1 MRILTL
7 VQHWCATGSRKGM
20 EVALAFCVGLI
31 FTGYTYGAVRNGTEK
46 LLFRDLF
53 RTYDTTP
60 RPINNISLPVVIK
73 FGVALNQ
80 ILDLDEKKQVMT
92 TSMWIQESWVD
103 ENLQWDPNDY
113 AGLDTLMVASTYVWI
128 PDIFIF
134 NTAGGELDGFVNV
147 TGSKLMIKSDGGIKW
162 TVPLMIKSACSMDV
176 KFFPYDSQRCRIN
189 FGSWIYDG
197 TKIDLQAYPT
207 KPDLGGYMLNSEFDL
222 LGVTLNRT
230 VANETCCPGPGSHPM
245 INFGLRIKRKSI
257 YYDYIVIAPTIML
270 CVLTLATFLLPC
282 HHGEKISIGLTV
294 FLTLYVLQLLIA
306 ENVPDTN
313 TTPILGIFIF
323 LVMTMN
329 CISMIMATVVLI
341 IKKHG
346 GLKPV
351 PMVPA
356 WVMWF
361 CETCLSKLVCTKIRS
376 WDFQF
381 DLCAE
386 ERDYIPPSRDRP
398 CLVMTDPLGNQ
409 HHRMTDYSPETADT
423 ITGVYDGLDVG
434 DYVQMNVCYNDSE
447 IVTNSERKP
456 QGNGSV
462 PQCSS
467 THLGPIKKEMEI
479 EADDGQCSSS
489 CDMTSYRRMLR
500 NRRSYRRALHT
511 DDMEEETVSL
521 DNESSQSSS
530 HEEYMEQVFRI
541 NRSRAVMERKRQW
554 YFVAEVVDKALFL
567 VYLVSM
573 FVTIT
578 TVLVIVPSAA
588 PST

>member
-1 MRILTL
+1 MDAVLAFYAGL
-7 VQHWCATGSRKGM
+7 VVITGS
-20 EVALAFCVGLI
+20 
-31 FTGYTYGAVRNGTEK
+31 TYGLVRNGTEK

-60 RPINNISLPVVIK
+60 RPINNISLPVVIR

-80 ILDLDEKKQVMT
+80 ILDLDEKRQVMT

-103 ENLQWDPNDY
+103 ENLQWDPMDY

-128 PDIFIF
+128 PDVFIF

-147 TGSKLMIKSDGGIKW
+147 TGSKLMIKSNGGIKW

-197 TKIDLQAYPT
+197 SKIDLQPYPT
-207 KPDLGGYMLNSEFDL
+207 KPDLKEYMLNSEFDL
-222 LGVTLNRT
+222 LGVTLDRT
-230 VANETCCPGPGSHPM
+230 VANETCCPGPGSHPF

-356 WVMWF
+356 WVLWF
-361 CETCLSKLVCTKIRS
+361 CETCLSKLVCTQLRS
-376 WDFQF
+376 WDYKF
-381 DLCAE
+381 DLCTE
-386 ERDYIPPSRDRP
+386 QRDQIPVSRDRA
-398 CLVMTDPLGNQ
+398 CLVMTDPIGI
-409 HHRMTDYSPETADT
+409 HHQRTTDYSPDT
-423 ITGVYDGLDVG
+423 DDTMTVVYDGLDIG
-434 DYVQMNVCYNDSE
+434 DYVQKNVCYNDSE
-447 IVTNSERKP
+447 IVTNGGTKT

-462 PQCSS
+462 PKCSS
-467 THLGPIKKEMEI
+467 SHLEPNRRESEI
-479 EADDGQCSSS
+479 EADDGQCSSA

-511 DDMEEETVSL
+511 DDMDEETV
-521 DNESSQSSS
+521 
-530 HEEYMEQVFRI
+530 Y
-541 NRSRAVMERKRQW
+541 
-554 YFVAEVVDKALFL
+554 
-567 VYLVSM
+567 
-573 FVTIT
+573 
-578 TVLVIVPSAA
+578 
-588 PST
+588 

>member
-1 MRILTL
+1 MNVL
-7 VQHWCATGSRKGM
+7 V
-20 EVALAFCVGLI
+20 FCVGMA
-31 FTGYTYGAVRNGTEK
+31 FTKYTYGTVLNGTEK
-46 LLFRDLF
+46 LLFQDLF

-60 RPINNISLPVVIK
+60 RPVNNISLPVVIK

-103 ENLQWDPNDY
+103 ENLQWDPRDY
-113 AGLDTLMVASTYVWI
+113 AGLDTLMVASTYVWV

-147 TGSKLMIKSDGGIKW
+147 TGSKLMIKNDGGIKW

-197 TKIDLQAYPT
+197 TKIDLHPYPT
-207 KPDLGGYMLNSEFDL
+207 EPDLREYMLNSEFDL
-222 LGVTLNRT
+222 LGVTLDRT

-245 INFGLRIKRKSI
+245 INFGIRIQRKSI
-257 YYDYIVIAPTIML
+257 FYDYIVIAPTIML

-346 GLKPV
+346 SLKPV
-351 PMVPA
+351 PLVPA

-361 CETCLSKLVCTKIRS
+361 CETCLSKLVCTKIRY
-376 WDFQF
+376 WNFKF

-386 ERDYIPPSRDRP
+386 EQEFVSEPRDRS
-398 CLVMTDPLGNQ
+398 CMVMTDPLGRKHQ
-409 HHRMTDYSPETADT
+409 RMTEYSPEAGGTIAD
-423 ITGVYDGLDVG
+423 VYDSLDVG
-434 DYVQMNVCYNDSE
+434 DYVQMNLCYNDNE
-447 IVTNSERKP
+447 IVTNGETTKH

-462 PQCSS
+462 RQCSS
-467 THLGPIKKEMEI
+467 TCVTPNKRDLGVDD
-479 EADDGQCSSS
+479 AD

-500 NRRSYRRALHT
+500 NRRSYRRAIHT
-511 DDMEEETVSL
+511 DDIEEEAMRL
-521 DNESSQSSS
+521 NNEPQTN
-530 HEEYMEQVFRI
+530 EEYMELVYRI

-578 TVLVIVPSAA
+578 TVLVIVPSTARM
-588 PST
+588 T